1 MQITQFEISADKTQ
15 IDVTIIDAATVSALR
30 LWKDFDYQD
39 FSLAVDL
46 SAKLTGSATE
56 NIVISLADIGE
67 VSFDGVYYLQAEDP
81 DEVSIDITAE
91 LTRYK
96 ECILEKVVAHNLGN
110 QCLVDNNVDVMNA
123 HSALFSL
130 SYAIELNFVNE
141 VVKQL
146 SILQVYCSD
155 ECKSCG
161 GYTNIDDYE
170 IRVFNDPDVVIDGGD
185 IV

>member
-15 IDVTIIDAATVSALR
+15 MDITITDAAAVSVLR

-39 FSLAVDL
+39 FSLAKDL

-56 NIVISLADIGE
+56 SIAITLDDIGE
-67 VSFDGVYYLQAEDP
+67 VVFDGVYYLQAEDT
-81 DEVSIDITAE
+81 DEVSIDVTAE

-96 ECILEKVVAHNLGN
+96 ECILDKIITANLGN
-110 QCLVDNNVDVMNA
+110 KCLTENNTDILNA
-123 HSALFSL
+123 HSTLFSL
-130 SYAIELNFVNE
+130 AYAIELNFVNE
-141 VVKQL
+141 TIKLL
-146 SILQVYCSD
+146 SMLQIYCSD

-161 GYTNIDDYE
+161 GYNNIDDYS
-170 IRVFNDPDVVIDGGD
+170 IRVFNDPDIVIGGGD

>member
-15 IDVTIIDAATVSALR
+15 MDITITDAATVSVLR
-30 LWKDFDYQD
+30 LWKNFDYQD
-39 FSLAVDL
+39 FDLAIDL
-46 SAKLTGSATE
+46 SGKLTGAATE
-56 NIVISLADIGE
+56 NLVVTLADINA
-67 VSFDGVYYLQAEDP
+67 VSFDGVYFLQAEDP
-81 DEVSIDITAE
+81 DEVSVDVTAE

-96 ECILEKVVAHNLGN
+96 ECILEKVVTRNLGN
-110 QCLVDNNVDVMNA
+110 PCLAENNIDTLNA
-123 HSALFSL
+123 HTSLFSL
-130 SYAIELNFVNE
+130 GYAIELNFVNE
-141 VVKQL
+141 IIKNL

-170 IRVFNDPDVVIDGGD
+170 IRVFNDPNVVIDGGD

>member
-15 IDVTIIDAATVSALR
+15 MDVTIIDAATVSALR

-39 FSLAVDL
+39 FSLAQDL

-56 NIVISLADIGE
+56 SITITLADIGE
-67 VSFDGVYYLQAEDP
+67 ISFDGVYYLQAEDP
-81 DEVSIDITAE
+81 DEVSIDVTAE

-96 ECILEKVVAHNLGN
+96 ECILDKIITANLGN
-110 QCLVDNNVDVMNA
+110 KCLTENNTDTLNA
-123 HSALFSL
+123 HSTLFSL
-130 SYAIELNFVNE
+130 AYAIELNFVNE
-141 VVKQL
+141 IIKLL
-146 SILQVYCSD
+146 SMLQVYCSD

-170 IRVFNDPDVVIDGGD
+170 IRVFNDPNIVIDGGD